1 MIVKCHLLQLATTFL
16 MGKIKVGFM
25 MFPDSEI
32 ICFALFFNKKIS
44 ADTQI
49 LSCHENKQKGY
60 KKWLKLLEM
69 E

>member
-1 MIVKCHLLQLATTFL
+1 

-69 E
+69 G